1 MAFPYLIGKR
11 CMFDWV
17 RAQYDY
23 PHLCLWEV
31 AKKFWDF
38 TNHLQIKT

>member
-1 MAFPYLIGKR
+1 
-11 CMFDWV
+11 MFDWV

-23 PHLCLWEV
+23 LYSDLWEA
-31 AKKFWDF
+31 AKKFLNF